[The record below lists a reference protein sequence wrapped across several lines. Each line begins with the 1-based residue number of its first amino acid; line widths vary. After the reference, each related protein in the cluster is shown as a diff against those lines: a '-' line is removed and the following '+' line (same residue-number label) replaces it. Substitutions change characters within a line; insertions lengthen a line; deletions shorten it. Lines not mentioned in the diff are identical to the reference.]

1 MWFFSILSE
10 KYEIVLFSRK
20 GPQFGVGP
28 SKESLSKMEIYVFW
42 VKEALQYDVQ
52 DRQIEIS

>member
-28 SKESLSKMEIYVFW
+28 SKESLSKMEIYVF
-42 VKEALQYDVQ
+42 
-52 DRQIEIS
+52 